1 MWRQL
6 PDTEGGIFMN
16 RIAKA
21 FGDGK
26 PFIGFVTGG
35 DPSVDKTEEFI
46 LAMIEGGADIIE
58 IGIPFSDPIA
68 EGPTIQAASLRALQS
83 GTNVDKLLD
92 MVAALRVKT
101 QIPLLFM
108 TYLNP
113 VFHYGYERFFARCQ
127 SCGLDGIIIPDLPYE
142 ERQEVEEISNHYGI
156 DLIAL
161 VAPTSKDRIRNI
173 VQDARGFIYTVSSMG
188 VTGVRSGLDDRIAQ
202 LVHDIKKETTVP
214 VAVGFGISTPQQASS
229 VVQYAD
235 GVIVGSALVNMIAS
249 HKEAASPFLRD
260 YVQTMKAAIRAATH
274 SLG

>member
-1 MWRQL
+1 
-6 PDTEGGIFMN
+6 MN
-16 RIAKA
+16 RIAKVFEA
-21 FGDGK
+21 GQ

-35 DPSVDKTEEFI
+35 DPSIDKTEEFI
-46 LAMIEGGADIIE
+46 LAMIEGGADMIE

-83 GTNVDKLLD
+83 GTNVDKLFD
-92 MVAALRVKT
+92 MVAALRRKT

-142 ERQEVEEISNHYGI
+142 EREEVEAVSNHYGI

-161 VAPTSKDRIRNI
+161 VAPTSKDRIRKI

-188 VTGVRSGLDDRIAQ
+188 VTGVRSDLDHRITQ
-202 LVHDIKKETTVP
+202 LVHDIKKEATVP
-214 VAVGFGISTPQQASS
+214 VAVGFGISTPQQARS

-249 HKEAASPFLRD
+249 HQEEAGPFLRD
-260 YVQTMKAAIRAATH
+260 YVQTMKAAMTAATH